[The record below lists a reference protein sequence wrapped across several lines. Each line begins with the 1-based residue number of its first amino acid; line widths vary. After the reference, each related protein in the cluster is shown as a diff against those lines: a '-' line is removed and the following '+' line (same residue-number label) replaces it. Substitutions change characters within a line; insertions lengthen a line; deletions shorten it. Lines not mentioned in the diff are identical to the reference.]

1 MSDSS
6 EREVLQERYEKAVRR
21 AEHWMNEQGRSQAWL
36 AEQLGV
42 ERSIVTRFLQGEP
55 RYIPQPGR
63 KRIMGILEGIERIC
77 REPKRDIFLSHSS
90 KDKDFVRKLAAD
102 IESNR
107 KGDRR
112 LLTWIDEAQI
122 RPGQSIPALV
132 TQGIETSEFIGLVL
146 TPNYFEKGS
155 GWTDAEWHAA
165 LHSDPDNRKAK
176 LVPLLVDDC
185 PYVPA
190 LLRHLLMIDFREGKY
205 EHGLKQLLRILRDE
219 PLPRPV
225 AVRGQLVESNGRID
239 RSTLI
244 AELAVPEADPD
255 VVSER
260 AYCNLL
266 PIERLPR
273 FVYSAPI
280 AQRLRKARS
289 GSADGMPTKSELRG
303 EIYRLQDESNAKRWL
318 PAFRVDGDN
327 IVTFHDLESTEGILQ
342 EVIEPDG
349 VEVFDTADFIADPI
363 DRNLVVSLLNMS
375 IARHMRR
382 CGLLAD
388 ETRFNRFF
396 FPPDDGKERVIEWIP
411 AKNKAKRTVTKPYVR
426 NDVTTGWM
434 HHACYIKV
442 IYLASRLYIHLS
454 PTRLIT
460 EDGERVRGG
469 PDVGRIVVRWLG
481 QERNLHVLYNVRFW
495 TTVLRSRP
503 GPISVRI
510 GDQFMEVAKV
520 PAFIQQGYGIA
531 GDQRDLMGL
540 LDREA
545 SMISQMENAEELT
558 ETVVDDSDEDSNVAC
573 EPDEETFTDV
583 E

>member
-1 MSDSS
+1 M
-6 EREVLQERYEKAVRR
+6 
-21 AEHWMNEQGRSQAWL
+21 
-36 AEQLGV
+36 
-42 ERSIVTRFLQGEP
+42 
-55 RYIPQPGR
+55 
-63 KRIMGILEGIERIC
+63 
-77 REPKRDIFLSHSS
+77 
-90 KDKDFVRKLAAD
+90 
-102 IESNR
+102 
-107 KGDRR
+107 
-112 LLTWIDEAQI
+112 
-122 RPGQSIPALV
+122 
-132 TQGIETSEFIGLVL
+132 
-146 TPNYFEKGS
+146 
-155 GWTDAEWHAA
+155 
-165 LHSDPDNRKAK
+165 
-176 LVPLLVDDC
+176 
-185 PYVPA
+185 
-190 LLRHLLMIDFREGKY
+190 
-205 EHGLKQLLRILRDE
+205 
-219 PLPRPV
+219 
-225 AVRGQLVESNGRID
+225 VESNGRID